1 LLVQTPGEEHGNGGQ
16 SSRRSDDKH
25 REQNLLGALLPRE

>member
-1 LLVQTPGEEHGNGGQ
+1 LLVQTPGEEHCNGGQ